1 MTIQTATDPK
11 TNKTVALVD
20 GSWKAVSQTAT
31 DKSGQKAFL
40 VDNAW
45 VTDAAPVQEKK
56 PSWLDRHGRELATT
70 AGSLI
75 GGAMAMPAAAASAP
89 SIIGPVAIEAG
100 GVGIGNAMGGAAYD
114 TLMQA
119 LGNAKRAPANPIA
132 TNVKDVAGGAMAV
145 PAGRVVGAV
154 AAPVIKAVAPVV
166 GAVAAPVIKAVAPA
180 VRTAMEAIP
189 GNPARANRL
198 AQSLIETAKTAATQR
213 AAASGASVEANQA
226 IARQAENKAAQL
238 AQTKP
243 AKVNRVGEVRE
254 TPADIGGPVQR
265 TSTNEKR
272 NLITQRKQADTVL
285 RATQDQILAD
295 NEAKGIK
302 ITDVPTYKDAVQT
315 LSGWRTAPGKAPDPS
330 VQKVYEGIL
339 ERISPQRVEL
349 SAKEAAEAAK
359 QGVKVIQAGGKN
371 YREFN
376 PTFENVDSARRFLG
390 EVFSGRVEGYGAVSA
405 IEKQKLY
412 GVLKNIE
419 DEFVGAAQPRL
430 QANWRTKTNEL
441 KNFDTKIGK
450 KLTGTQ
456 PGTDT
461 PSQTPEA
468 IANAAFG
475 GATKGAADYDQLVAA
490 LRGNERVARKA
501 ASDYLAT
508 NLEGKSYSQA
518 AATVNRL
525 RPMLKNERL
534 AGLLSRTDS
543 YLSQLQKSEA
553 AIAGGAAETKTAAT
567 ASTAAAR
574 ARINETNNLNAI
586 TDLVASQK
594 TPQDGA
600 KTAVAYFEK
609 LSRLPVERG
618 GITPSEYAKI
628 KNQYSAIDFS
638 KPEAARAA
646 IAKNTSRIVKALAV
660 AGLAAA
666 GYKGAERFM
675 GGSPSSVVSA
685 IESQ

>member
-100 GVGIGNAMGGAAYD
+100 AVGIGNAMGGAAYD

-119 LGNAKRAPANPIA
+119 LGNAKRPTLQTQLA

-154 AAPVIKAVAPVV
+154 AAPAGRVV
-166 GAVAAPVIKAVAPA
+166 GAVAAPVIKAAAPA
-180 VRTAMEAIP
+180 VRTVMEAIP
-189 GNPARANRL
+189 GNPAKANRL

-226 IARQAENKAAQL
+226 IARQAEDKAAQL

-243 AKVNRVGEVRE
+243 AKVNRVGQVRE
-254 TPADIGGPVQR
+254 TPADIGGPLQR
-265 TSTNEKR
+265 TSTTENR

-285 RATQDQILAD
+285 RTTRDQIVAD

-330 VQKVYEGIL
+330 VQKVYQGIL
-339 ERISPQRVEL
+339 ERISPQQVEL
-349 SAKEAAEAAK
+349 SAQEAAEAAK
-359 QGVKVIQAGGKN
+359 QGVKIIQAGGKN

-390 EVFSGRVEGYGAVSA
+390 EVFSGRVEGYGAISA

-412 GVLKNIE
+412 GVLKKIE

-441 KNFDTKIGK
+441 ENFDTKIGK
-450 KLTGTQ
+450 KLTGPQ

-475 GATKGAADYDQLVAA
+475 GTTKGAADYDQLVAA

-508 NLEGKSYSQA
+508 NLEGKNYSQA

-543 YLSQLQKSEA
+543 YLSQLQKSES
-553 AIAGGAAETKTAAT
+553 AIAAGAAETKTAAT

-600 KTAVAYFEK
+600 KAAMAYFEK

-646 IAKNTSRIVKALAV
+646 IAKNTSRILKLLAV
-660 AGLAAA
+660 AGLGAA

-675 GGSPSSVVSA
+675 GGGPSSVVSA